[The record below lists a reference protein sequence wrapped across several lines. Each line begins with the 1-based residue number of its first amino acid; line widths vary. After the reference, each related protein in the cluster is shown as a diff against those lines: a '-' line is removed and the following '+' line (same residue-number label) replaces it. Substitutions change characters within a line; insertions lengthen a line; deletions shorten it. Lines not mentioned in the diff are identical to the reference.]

1 VQPLPRSINSWHLAT
16 LLHHLPPCTLTS
28 APPRPAPLQ
37 EFKRRYGH
45 DVSTNHKAVMRLR
58 AEVEKAKQ
66 TLSTV
71 QHAALEVDGL
81 HEGLDFHT
89 ALTREKFESI
99 CGDLLSQCLLPVQVC
114 MWGGCCVRRH
124 AAMGCCSVK
133 AWL

>member
-1 VQPLPRSINSWHLAT
+1 MAPGYLAA
-16 LLHHLPPCTLTS
+16 LHADTLTAS
-28 APPRPAPLQ
+28 PLLAPLQ

-99 CGDLLSQCLLPVQVC
+99 CGDLLSQCLLPVQVR
-114 MWGGCCVRRH
+114 GGGH
-124 AAMGCCSVK
+124 AARGGMP
-133 AWL
+133 